1 MENDNLKTESNNAN
15 VLLGDS
21 KIRLTKAE
29 KKIYDDIMVAFPAT
43 SHESALDKA
52 LQGGVNWQFT
62 HDDCGVFYFT

>member
-1 MENDNLKTESNNAN
+1 MTKVSNEEQSNNAN

-29 KKIYDDIMVAFPAT
+29 KKIYDAIMTAFPAT

-52 LQGGVNWQFT
+52 LQGGVNWQF
-62 HDDCGVFYFT
+62 YPR

>member
-1 MENDNLKTESNNAN
+1 MTKVSNEKQSNNAN

-29 KKIYDDIMVAFPAT
+29 KKIYDAIMVTFPAT

-52 LQGGVNWQFT
+52 LQGGVNWQF
-62 HDDCGVFYFT
+62 YPR

>member
-1 MENDNLKTESNNAN
+1 MTKAKSKHESNNAN

-29 KKIYDDIMVAFPAT
+29 KKIYNAIMTAFPAT

-52 LQGGVNWQFT
+52 LQGGVNWQF
-62 HDDCGVFYFT
+62 YPR

>member
-1 MENDNLKTESNNAN
+1 MKKVSNEEQSNNAN

-29 KKIYDDIMVAFPAT
+29 KKIYDAIMVAFPAT

-52 LQGGVNWQFT
+52 LQGGVDWQF
-62 HDDCGVFYFT
+62 YPR